1 MGGRILKTKHGY
13 KGDVVVLT
21 QSHLSIV
28 VVVVAAVVCQ
38 PEEVPITLAGALR
51 GPGPGVEVSLAQH
64 QEARGD
70 GHAPRPAPGQ
80 PSSCNTQAV
89 VTI

>member
-1 MGGRILKTKHGY
+1 MD
-13 KGDVVVLT
+13 KGDVVVLS
-21 QSHLSIV
+21 QSHLSIVVVV

-51 GPGPGVEVSLAQH
+51 APGSSVEVSLAQH
-64 QEARGD
+64 EEAGGD
-70 GHAPRPAPGQ
+70 CHAPRPAPSQ
-80 PSSCNTQAV
+80 PSSCNTQSV

>member
-1 MGGRILKTKHGY
+1 MD
-13 KGDVVVLT
+13 KGDVVVLS
-21 QSHLSIV
+21 QSHLSIVV

-51 GPGPGVEVSLAQH
+51 APGPSVEVSLAQH
-64 QEARGD
+64 EEAGGD
-70 GHAPRPAPGQ
+70 CHAPRPAPRQ
-80 PSSCNTQAV
+80 PSSCNTQSV